1 MKSYKAIALS
11 IIILLLVIIPL
22 KLDKKNDNTQ
32 KPLFFEKILDYTL
45 PQFKTEAGHGEMPA
59 SSFHFYSHLLSDTL
73 PFYELSVTGKKNY
86 TEDYLI
92 STENINS
99 ETFHDGNPL
108 VVIYHSHTTE
118 SYFLENDPTTYR
130 NSDPDYNMVI
140 IGSIMA
146 KVLYEEYGIG
156 VVHITDIFDNPYDG
170 AYERSREALYRCME
184 EFPEI
189 RYSFDVH
196 RDGLNYSEENMSIYQ
211 TLINDIP
218 CAKVMIVLGTEA
230 PNIESNYA
238 AANEISSLSENM
250 YPGLFKRILERNYV
264 YNQDIAEKSMLF
276 EVGSN
281 LSTLQEAKN
290 SAVFLARAI
299 GEAIKKDIENGG

>member
-1 MKSYKAIALS
+1 MKIYKVIALS

-22 KLDKKNDNTQ
+22 KLNIKNDNKQ
-32 KPLFFEKILDYTL
+32 NHLFFEKILDYTL
-45 PQFKTEAGHGEMPA
+45 PELTTETTQETEQV
-59 SSFHFYSHLLSDTL
+59 SSFNFYTHLLSGTL
-73 PFYELSVTGKKNY
+73 PFYDPNLSAEKDYTQNY
-86 TEDYLI
+86 MI
-92 STENINS
+92 STENINT

-118 SYFLENDPTTYR
+118 SYFMENDPSTYR
-130 NSDPDYNMVI
+130 NHDPDSNMII
-140 IGSIMA
+140 IGSIMS

-170 AYERSREALYRCME
+170 AYARSRDALYNCME
-184 EFPEI
+184 KYPGI
-189 RYSFDVH
+189 KYSFDVH
-196 RDGLNYSEENMSIYQ
+196 RDGLNYSEENMSVYQ

-218 CAKVMIVLGTEA
+218 CAKVMIVLGVEA
-230 PNIESNYA
+230 ENTAANYEE
-238 AANEISSLSENM
+238 ANEISSLMENM

-264 YNQDIAEKSMLF
+264 YNQDMAEKSMLF

-299 GEAIKKDIENGG
+299 GEAIKKDMGNGG